1 MEYHSAFGDLFTF
14 DFLIF
19 TFLIFL
25 KKMLRK
31 FIKYFLV
38 LLALALIAFFIFAPG
53 IVDKQQ
59 NKITLDVH
67 KNPPAKV
74 SWYDS
79 IPFIADLHCDALLWD
94 RNNLKEHEHGHVDI
108 PRMQKA
114 NMAFQVFTI
123 VSKTPKKMNIEHN
136 DDKTDNIALL
146 SFAQLRNPKD
156 WFSVKSRA
164 LHQCA
169 ELFNTAKKSDGL
181 FRVILNQKDLV
192 SFIEDRKK
200 NPKLTAG
207 MLGIE
212 GAHCLNDDLSNLDEF
227 YKAGVRYIGLT
238 HFFDNAWGGSAHGMK
253 KDGLTA
259 KGKQLVSRMDSLHV
273 LIDLAHASPKTI
285 DDIFASTQGP
295 VLISHTGVK
304 GVCDNTRNLSD
315 AHLLEIGRRNGLVGI
330 GLWETAVCGTDA
342 AATAKSIRYVA
353 DKIGVDKVALGSDF
367 DGAITAH
374 FDVTGLPL
382 IVNALLKEGFTKEDI
397 YKIMGG
403 NVRDFFLRN
412 LPVN

>member
-1 MEYHSAFGDLFTF
+1 MFS
-14 DFLIF
+14 
-19 TFLIFL
+19 
-25 KKMLRK
+25 K

-38 LLALALIAFFIFAPG
+38 LLTLALIAFFIFAPG
-53 IVDKQQ
+53 IIDKQK
-59 NKITLDVH
+59 NKVSLDVY

-79 IPFIADLHCDALLWD
+79 SPFIADLHCDALLWD
-94 RNNLKEHEHGHVDI
+94 RDNLKEHRYGHVDI

-123 VSKTPKKMNIEHN
+123 VSKTPKNMNIEQN

-156 WFSVKSRA
+156 WFNVKSRA
-164 LHQCA
+164 LHQCS
-169 ELFNTAKKSDGL
+169 ELFNTAKKSDGV
-181 FRVILNQKDLV
+181 FRVIQNQSDLAKY
-192 SFIEDRKK
+192 IEDRKA
-200 NPKLTAG
+200 NPRLTAG

-212 GAHCLNDDLSNLDEF
+212 GAHCLNDELSNLQEF

-238 HFFDNAWGGSAHGMK
+238 HFFDNAWAGSAHGMK
-253 KDGLTA
+253 KEGLTE
-259 KGKQLVSRMDSLHV
+259 KGKQLVRQMDSLHM

-285 DDIFASTQGP
+285 DDIFALTQSP

-304 GVCDNTRNLSD
+304 GVCNNTRNLSD
-315 AHLLEIGRRNGLVGI
+315 AHLIEIGRRNGLVGI

-382 IVNALLKEGFTKEDI
+382 IVNALLREGFSKEDI
-397 YKIMGG
+397 FKIMGG

-412 LPVN
+412 LPAR